1 LNISQNPFI
10 FTLGACVFFAS
21 ACRTNQGN
29 KTEVDAK
36 VLDAK
41 TDGRQRGKQSLTTI
55 LAAGTEDDHSLGRS
69 HISAG
74 ANSDTTETV
83 MASL

>member
-1 LNISQNPFI
+1 MFSY
-10 FTLGACVFFAS
+10 LGFLPTFQCV
-21 ACRTNQGN
+21 TDHQ
-29 KTEVDAK
+29 TQVDTK